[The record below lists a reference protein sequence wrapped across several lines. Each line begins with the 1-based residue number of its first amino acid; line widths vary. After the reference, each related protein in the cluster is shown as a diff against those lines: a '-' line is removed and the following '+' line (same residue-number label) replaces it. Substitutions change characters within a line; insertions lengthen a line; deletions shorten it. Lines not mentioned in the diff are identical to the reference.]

1 MVFEVFNRNDS
12 DADQDSGCI
21 LKPKTKAMP
30 RDKTPIAM
38 EDATKM
44 DNMANMGNT
53 ANEDDPNWN
62 EWGSW
67 NKSANMNP
75 TEDEDQTDPNWN
87 EWGGSWR
94 ICNWCSSYTYKG
106 MGVP

>member
-1 MVFEVFNRNDS
+1 MDIFIYIHMAWSSKSSTEMIRMQIRTVDH
-12 DADQDSGCI
+12 
-21 LKPKTKAMP
+21 
-30 RDKTPIAM
+30 
-38 EDATKM
+38 ATKM
-44 DNMANMGNT
+44 DNMANVGNT
-53 ANEDDPNWN
+53 ANMNQTEDEDDPNWN

-106 MGVP
+106 KGVP